1 MNQNSNPDSRL
12 KPIPI
17 PPGRRW
23 REFRR
28 SVLPGIAFLSA
39 AFGVALMWNRYVQ
52 PPTLQGLVESVQ
64 SNVASPRAGVITQIN
79 VSRFQKVS
87 EGDVMAVVVPNDPRL
102 PLALLQSELDVLRAR
117 MEPRLAG
124 QRNATGFQQL
134 RLDWLLQKVRLAS
147 ARVNLARAENELRR
161 SVQLV
166 AARVISEDLHDEV
179 VKKRERFAV
188 EVGLI
193 GNVVEELSL
202 SLEGLKASEGSD
214 EQASVLDETI
224 VALEAHERKL
234 SMARESLGP
243 ILLKAPMDGVVQT
256 VFRRSGETV
265 QDGDPILALSGLES
279 RRIIGYL
286 RQPILTDPEVGMD
299 VEVRTRAARP
309 VVLKGEILHVG
320 NQYEE
325 VDRSL
330 SFPRPGG
337 ALDIGLPIAVTL
349 PAGLP
354 VRPGE
359 VVDLVIHPGNR

>member
-17 PPGRRW
+17 PLGRRW

-28 SVLPGIAFLSA
+28 SVVPGVAFVAA
-39 AFGVALMWNRYVQ
+39 AFAVALMWNRYVQ
-52 PPTLQGLVESVQ
+52 PPTLQGLVEAVQ

-87 EGDVMAVVVPNDPRL
+87 QGDVMAVVVPNDPRL
-102 PLALLQSELDVLRAR
+102 PLALLQSEIDVLRAR

-134 RLDWLLQKVRLAS
+134 RLEWLLQKVRLAS

-161 SVQLV
+161 SQQLV
-166 AARVISEDLHDEV
+166 AARVISEDLHDEA
-179 VKKRERFAV
+179 VKNEERIAV

-193 GNVVEELSL
+193 ENVVEELSV

-214 EQASVLDETI
+214 VQGSVMDETV
-224 VALEAHERKL
+224 VALEAHEKKL
-234 SMARESLGP
+234 RIAQESLGP

-256 VFRRSGETV
+256 VFKRSGETV
-265 QDGDPILALSGLES
+265 QDGDLILALSGLES
-279 RRIIGYL
+279 QRIIGYL
-286 RQPILTDPEVGMD
+286 RQPISRDPEVGMD
-299 VEVRTRAARP
+299 VEVRTRAAPP

-330 SFPRPGG
+330 AFPRPGG
-337 ALDIGLPIAVTL
+337 ALDVGLPIAVTL
-349 PAGLP
+349 PPGLP

-359 VVDLVIHPGNR
+359 VVDLVIHPGTR